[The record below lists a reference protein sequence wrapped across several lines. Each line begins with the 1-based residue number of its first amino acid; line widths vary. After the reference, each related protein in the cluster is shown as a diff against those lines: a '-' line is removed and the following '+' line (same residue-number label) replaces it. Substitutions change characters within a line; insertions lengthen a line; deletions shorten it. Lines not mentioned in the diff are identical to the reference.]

1 MTGID
6 DKPFIDCQSFVD
18 ISYLENNYKEL
29 CLKIAKSTIQQGVYG
44 PGVFKEDEY
53 GSYIKYMRKYLKED
67 PDMITGLTR
76 DQQNIFFKLYEG
88 MFSASTV
95 CYIRNFKDPASLKSY
110 LRKSTADG
118 TDWTDNKEIF
128 SNLIDWIYNQLPF
141 TEVGR
146 ILFFIHEHNCE
157 IPIHRD
163 GTNYHPHTN
172 EFLWINPRG
181 TKKFFVYNE
190 ETGEKNYVNTPVA
203 FFNDLDLHGGDPIN
217 SMSWSLRVDGTFTD
231 EFRKQLKIDHLTTY

>member
-6 DKPFIDCQSFVD
+6 DKPFIDCYPFVD
-18 ISYLENNYKEL
+18 ISYLENNYKEI

-44 PGVFKEDEY
+44 PGVFKEEEY

-67 PDMITGLTR
+67 PAMINGMTR

-128 SNLIDWIYNQLPF
+128 SDLIAWIYGQLPF

-146 ILFFIHEHNCE
+146 ILFFIHEHHCE

-217 SMSWSLRVDGTFTD
+217 TMSWSLRVDGTFTD

>member
-6 DKPFIDCQSFVD
+6 NKPFIDCQPFVD
-18 ISYLENNYKEL
+18 ISYLENNYKEI
-29 CLKIAKSTIQQGVYG
+29 CLNIAKSHIQQGVYG

-67 PDMITGLTR
+67 PTMVTGLTR

-118 TDWTDNKEIF
+118 TDWTENKEIF
-128 SNLIDWIYNQLPF
+128 SELIEWIYTQLPF

-146 ILFFIHEHNCE
+146 ILFFIHEHHCE

-181 TKKFFVYNE
+181 TKKFFIYNE
-190 ETGEKNYVNTPVA
+190 ETGEKNYVTTPVA

-231 EFRKQLKIDHLTTY
+231 DFRKQLKIDHLTTY

>member
-118 TDWTDNKEIF
+118 TDWTNNKEIF